1 MPALRHARWAP
12 AAGLLLL
19 LPLAARATPNFPA
32 SVRSELGLA
41 REPACTVC
49 HRGTPATG
57 TATTPFASALR
68 QRGLRPYDEGSLRS
82 ALQSL
87 SADQADGDGDGI
99 PDVSELAAGT
109 DPNQPEAVPD
119 TDPTPGPG
127 SEAQPPPLPEPT
139 YGCGAAAGRPFLLA
153 ALGGLLALMW
163 GRRRRVRPSR

>member
-1 MPALRHARWAP
+1 MPALRYARWAP

-41 REPACTVC
+41 REPACAVC
-49 HRGTPATG
+49 HRGAPATG
-57 TATTPFASALR
+57 TATTPFANALR
-68 QRGLRPYDEGSLRS
+68 ERGLRPYDEGSLRS

-87 SADQADGDGDGI
+87 SADQADGDGDGT

-109 DPNQPEAVPD
+109 DPNQPEAGAG

-127 SEAQPPPLPEPT
+127 SEAQPSILAEPT
-139 YGCGAAAGRPFLLA
+139 YGCGAAAGGPSLLA
-153 ALGGLLALMW
+153 ALGGLLAFVW
-163 GRRRRVRPSR
+163 GRRRGGMSSR